1 MKIIKKT
8 SAVILCSLLVLA
20 GCTGSESQSKNEG
33 YTVKGTIKGVQQG
46 TIKLVNYN
54 EDDRTSTTVDS
65 AEIKNGSFEMRGQLD
80 AAQMATVMIEPG
92 NLSFAIFLENKPLTI
107 TVDTAGSNY
116 YDYTMYGGDK
126 GGSIKNFT
134 ETGSQN
140 FDDWT
145 KYQNDPGQKKYEPVF
160 ADLSQKIQTTKDV
173 DQQYRYRDQM
183 DSVRKILNG
192 WKAEQVKNYI
202 DKNPSSVAGAYM
214 LRDLYTWYTDLP
226 FGDMQ
231 AMVTGFRGEA
241 KQSKY
246 YKSLEDILAKRKAVM
261 PGSIAPDFTLLK
273 RDSSRFTL
281 SSTRGKYMMID
292 FWASWCH
299 PCRQAIPH
307 WKEVYAKYHDK
318 GFDIVSVSDD
328 SKWKDWFKAMDQEK
342 MPWAQVCDEFPLK
355 NMPARIGSLYMTTYI
370 PFYVLLD
377 KDGKILVY
385 SGDESKIDEKLTE
398 VFGS

>member
-1 MKIIKKT
+1 MKIIKKGST
-8 SAVILCSLLVLA
+8 IILCSLLVLA
-20 GCTGSESQSKNEG
+20 GCTSSESQSKNRG
-33 YTVKGTIKGVQQG
+33 YLVKGTIKGVPQG
-46 TIKLVNYN
+46 TIKLVSYN
-54 EDDRTSTTVDS
+54 EDDRTSTTIDS
-65 AEIKNGSFEMRGQLD
+65 AEIKNGSFEIQGKLD
-80 AAQMATVMIEPG
+80 AAQMASVMIQPG
-92 NLSFAIFLENKPLTI
+92 NWSFQIFLENNPLTI
-107 TVDTAGSNY
+107 TADTTGSNH

-126 GGSIKNFT
+126 GAIIKNFT
-134 ETGSQN
+134 ETGSKN

-145 KYQNDPGQKKYEPVF
+145 KYQNNPGQKKYEPVF
-160 ADLSQKIQTTKDV
+160 ADLGQKIQATKDV

-183 DSVRKILNG
+183 DSVIKILNG
-192 WKAEQVKNYI
+192 WKAEQVKKYI

-226 FGDMQ
+226 FADMQ
-231 AMVTGFRGEA
+231 AMVTSFQGEA

-273 RDSSRFTL
+273 RDSSKFTL

-342 MPWAQVCDEFPLK
+342 MPWTQVCDEFPLK
-355 NMPARIGSLYMTTYI
+355 NMPARVGTLYMTTYI

-377 KDGKILVY
+377 KEGKILLY
-385 SGDESKIDEKLTE
+385 TSDENKIDEKLKE
-398 VFGS
+398 VLGS